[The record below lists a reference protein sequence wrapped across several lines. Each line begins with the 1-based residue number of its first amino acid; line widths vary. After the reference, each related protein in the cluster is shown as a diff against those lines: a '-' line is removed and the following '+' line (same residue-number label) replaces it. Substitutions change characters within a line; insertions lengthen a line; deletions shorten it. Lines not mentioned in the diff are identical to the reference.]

1 MVYASGLNTQLQSA
15 VPVVRPANNGATES
29 FFSKLKAAQKDAALL
44 SFGRGACKGLDEEE
58 KERLRK
64 KYGSSDLSLNGAA
77 ARDFMQELR
86 ELGLISDAEFNSY
99 NAPVWSIPKEEL
111 EKGYGSICATS
122 GETANLDFQTMDLK
136 EVFRRLV
143 EQDRDQRVTF
153 GKKTQLANREMYE
166 RLADLM
172 DDIFR
177 SGK

>member
-1 MVYASGLNTQLQSA
+1 
-15 VPVVRPANNGATES
+15 
-29 FFSKLKAAQKDAALL
+29 
-44 SFGRGACKGLDEEE
+44 
-58 KERLRK
+58 
-64 KYGSSDLSLNGAA
+64 
-77 ARDFMQELR
+77 
-86 ELGLISDAEFNSY
+86 
-99 NAPVWSIPKEEL
+99 
-111 EKGYGSICATS
+111 
-122 GETANLDFQTMDLK
+122 MDLK